1 MKKISHKNKHIK
13 YDATVYGSAESCQ
26 KLQEGKI
33 HCRRSKQKSS
43 EFSKWKT
50 SC

>member
-1 MKKISHKNKHIK
+1 MKQKKISHKNKHIK

-33 HCRRSKQKSS
+33 HCRRSEKKK
-43 EFSKWKT
+43 F
-50 SC
+50 